1 MGENMQKFRSK
12 KDWWILGFIIA
23 MTGLLLQL
31 LLTMYAKGSMAQYPV
46 HTLIYVFTIA
56 VLWWPVWSTQYR
68 IDAEQLV
75 VSSMF
80 LTWKIPLSTIQKIS
94 PSNNSVSSPALSLD
108 RLRIDYQKEG
118 KAKFIL
124 ISPKD
129 KQAFTQALQQAQQ
142 SIS

>member
-1 MGENMQKFRSK
+1 MQKFRSK

-46 HTLIYVFTIA
+46 HTLIYVLTIV

>member
-1 MGENMQKFRSK
+1 MGESMQKFRSK

-31 LLTMYAKGSMAQYPV
+31 LLTMYAKGNMAQYPV
-46 HTLIYVFTIA
+46 HTFTYVLTIA
-56 VLWWPVWSTQYR
+56 VLWWPVWNTQYR
-68 IDAEQLV
+68 IEAEQLV
-75 VSSMF
+75 ITSMF
-80 LTWKIPLSTIQKIS
+80 LTWKIPLSAIQKIS

-108 RLRIDYQKEG
+108 RLRIDYQKQG

-129 KQAFTQALQQAQQ
+129 KQAFTLALQQAQQ

>member
-1 MGENMQKFRSK
+1 MQKFRSK

-46 HTLIYVFTIA
+46 HTLIYVLTIA

>member
-1 MGENMQKFRSK
+1 MQKFRSK

-31 LLTMYAKGSMAQYPV
+31 LLTMYAKGNMAQYPV
-46 HTLIYVFTIA
+46 HTFTYVLTIV
-56 VLWWPVWSTQYR
+56 VLWWPVWNTQYR
-68 IDAEQLV
+68 IEAEQLV
-75 VSSMF
+75 ITSMF
-80 LTWKIPLSTIQKIS
+80 LTWKIPLSAIQKIS

-108 RLRIDYQKEG
+108 RLRIDYQKQG

>member
-1 MGENMQKFRSK
+1 MQKFRSK

-46 HTLIYVFTIA
+46 HTLIYVLTIA

-68 IDAEQLV
+68 IEAEQLV

-80 LTWKIPLSTIQKIS
+80 LTWEIPLSTIQKIS

>member
-1 MGENMQKFRSK
+1 MQKFRSK

-46 HTLIYVFTIA
+46 HTLTYVLTIA

-68 IDAEQLV
+68 IEAEQLV
-75 VSSMF
+75 ITSLF
-80 LTWKIPLSTIQKIS
+80 LTWKIPLSAIQKIS
-94 PSNNSVSSPALSLD
+94 PSNNSIASPALSLD
-108 RLRIDYQKEG
+108 RLRIDYQKED

>member
-1 MGENMQKFRSK
+1 MQKFRSK

-46 HTLIYVFTIA
+46 HTLTYVLTIA
-56 VLWWPVWSTQYR
+56 VLWWPVWNTQYR
-68 IDAEQLV
+68 IEAEQLV
-75 VSSMF
+75 ITSLF
-80 LTWKIPLSTIQKIS
+80 LTWKIPLSAIQKIS
-94 PSNNSVSSPALSLD
+94 PSNNSIASPALSLD
-108 RLRIDYQKEG
+108 RLRIDYQKQG

-129 KQAFTQALQQAQQ
+129 KQAFTLALQQAQQ
-142 SIS
+142 SIG

>member
-1 MGENMQKFRSK
+1 MQKFRSK
-12 KDWWILGFIIA
+12 KDWWILGFVIA

-46 HTLIYVFTIA
+46 HTLIYVLTIA

-80 LTWKIPLSTIQKIS
+80 LTWKIPLSAIQKIS

-108 RLRIDYQKEG
+108 RLRIDYQKQG

>member
-1 MGENMQKFRSK
+1 MQKFRSK

-31 LLTMYAKGSMAQYPV
+31 LLTMYAKGNMAQYPV
-46 HTLIYVFTIA
+46 HTFTYVLTIA
-56 VLWWPVWSTQYR
+56 VLWWPVWNTQYR
-68 IDAEQLV
+68 IEAEQLV
-75 VSSMF
+75 ITSMF
-80 LTWKIPLSTIQKIS
+80 LTWKIPLSAIQKIS

-108 RLRIDYQKEG
+108 RLRIDYQKQG

-142 SIS
+142 SIG

>member
-46 HTLIYVFTIA
+46 HTLIYVLTIA

>member
-1 MGENMQKFRSK
+1 MQKFRSK
-12 KDWWILGFIIA
+12 KDWWILGFVIA

-46 HTLIYVFTIA
+46 HTLIYVLTIA

-80 LTWKIPLSTIQKIS
+80 LTWKIPLSAIQKIS

>member
-1 MGENMQKFRSK
+1 MQKFRSK

-46 HTLIYVFTIA
+46 HTLIYVLTIA

-68 IDAEQLV
+68 IEAEQLV

>member
-1 MGENMQKFRSK
+1 MRKFRSK

-46 HTLIYVFTIA
+46 HTLIYVLTIA

-68 IDAEQLV
+68 IEAEQLV

>member
-12 KDWWILGFIIA
+12 KDWWILGFVIA

-46 HTLIYVFTIA
+46 HTLIYVLTIA

-80 LTWKIPLSTIQKIS
+80 LTWKIPLSAIQKIS

>member
-1 MGENMQKFRSK
+1 MQKFRSK
-12 KDWWILGFIIA
+12 KDWWILGFVIA

-46 HTLIYVFTIA
+46 HTLIYVLTIA

-68 IDAEQLV
+68 IEEEQLV

-108 RLRIDYQKEG
+108 RLRIDYQKQG

>member
-1 MGENMQKFRSK
+1 MQKFRSK

-31 LLTMYAKGSMAQYPV
+31 LLTMYAKGNMAQYPV
-46 HTLIYVFTIA
+46 HTFTYVLTIA
-56 VLWWPVWSTQYR
+56 VLWWPVWNTQYR
-68 IDAEQLV
+68 IEAEQLV
-75 VSSMF
+75 ITSMF
-80 LTWKIPLSTIQKIS
+80 LTWKIPLSAIQKIS

-108 RLRIDYQKEG
+108 RLRIDYQKQG

-129 KQAFTQALQQAQQ
+129 KQAFTLALQQAQQ

>member
-46 HTLIYVFTIA
+46 HTLIYVLTIA

-94 PSNNSVSSPALSLD
+94 PSSNSVSSPALSLD
-108 RLRIDYQKEG
+108 RLRIDYQKQG

>member
-1 MGENMQKFRSK
+1 MQKFRSK

-46 HTLIYVFTIA
+46 HTLTYVLTIA
-56 VLWWPVWSTQYR
+56 VLWWPVWNTQYR
-68 IDAEQLV
+68 IEAEQLV
-75 VSSMF
+75 ITSLF
-80 LTWKIPLSTIQKIS
+80 LTWKIPLSAIQKIS
-94 PSNNSVSSPALSLD
+94 PSNNSIASPALSLD
-108 RLRIDYQKEG
+108 RLQIDYQKED

-142 SIS
+142 SKD

>member
-31 LLTMYAKGSMAQYPV
+31 LLTMYAKGNMVQYPV
-46 HTLIYVFTIA
+46 HTFTYVLTIV

-68 IDAEQLV
+68 IEAEQLV
-75 VSSMF
+75 IISMF
-80 LTWKIPLSTIQKIS
+80 LTWKIPLSAIQKIS
-94 PSNNSVSSPALSLD
+94 PSSNSVSSPALSLD
-108 RLRIDYQKEG
+108 RLRIDYQKQG

-129 KQAFTQALQQAQQ
+129 KQAFTLALQQAQQ

>member
-1 MGENMQKFRSK
+1 MQKFRSK

-31 LLTMYAKGSMAQYPV
+31 LLTMYAKGNMAQYPV
-46 HTLIYVFTIA
+46 HTFTYVLTIA
-56 VLWWPVWSTQYR
+56 VLWWPVWNTQYR
-68 IDAEQLV
+68 IEAEQLV
-75 VSSMF
+75 ITSMF

-108 RLRIDYQKEG
+108 RLRIDYQKQG

-142 SIS
+142 SIG